1 MKKLFFLL
9 AVLGSLSASA
19 QINVDV
25 FNNTSVDV
33 EVRIHYF
40 NSSSCVYQSFDTYTI
55 PSGTT
60 WLFNAPAGYE
70 YTYLDF
76 ASALGVCS
84 PGFSGTVGTPSTP
97 GCYGSCTYAG
107 PSSYLGPTNG
117 CGGQTWVTARWT
129 NCAGVDLGYV
139 SIDDF

>member
-1 MKKLFFLL
+1 MKNFFFLL

-19 QINVDV
+19 QSNVQV
-25 FNNTSVDV
+25 VNRTSVDI
-33 EVRIHYF
+33 EVRINMF
-40 NSSSCVYQSFDTYTI
+40 DGSCNWMAEQVEIIAPGGFFDFI
-55 PSGTT
+55 SGG
-60 WLFNAPAGYE
+60 NE

-97 GCYGSCTYAG
+97 GCSGSCTYAG

-117 CGGQTWVTARWT
+117 CGGLTWVSARWT
-129 NCAGVDLGYV
+129 NCGPIGGLVV
-139 SIDDF
+139 ISDF

>member
-9 AVLGSLSASA
+9 TVLGSLTATA
-19 QINVDV
+19 QNVV
-25 FNNTSVDV
+25 EVVNRTSVDV
-33 EVRIHYF
+33 EVRIHYS
-40 NSSSCVYQSFDTYTI
+40 NSSTCVYQSFDTYTI

-60 WLFNAPAGYE
+60 WTFYAQATDE

-76 ASALGVCS
+76 ASDPGVCS

-97 GCYGSCTYAG
+97 GCNGSCTYAG

-117 CGGQTWVTARWT
+117 CGGLTWVSARWT
-129 NCAGVDLGYV
+129 NCDPAGGLVV
-139 SIDDF
+139 ISDF

>member
-19 QINVDV
+19 QSNVDV

-33 EVRIHYF
+33 EVRIHRF
-40 NSSSCVYQSFDTYTI
+40 DGSCNYVGYDVQIIPPGITY
-55 PSGTT
+55 P
-60 WLFNAPAGYE
+60 FNAGGDE
-70 YTYLDF
+70 YTYLEF